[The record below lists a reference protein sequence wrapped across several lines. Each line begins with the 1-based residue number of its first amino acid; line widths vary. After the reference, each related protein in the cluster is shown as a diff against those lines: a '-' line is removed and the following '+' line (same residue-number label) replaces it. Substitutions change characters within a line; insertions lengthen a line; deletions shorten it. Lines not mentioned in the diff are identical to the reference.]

1 MTLRKIL
8 LAGTALGAA
17 AIMAGPAFAGSAA
30 TTQAEID
37 ALKQQMQVLQQKLD
51 DMQIQ
56 TSDALTSVRNI
67 VTMPNGHPTF
77 KSLDGNFEASI
88 GGRLQMDAYGVD
100 ADNTAT
106 SQIGRSRWG
115 AEIRRARMNMAGRLW
130 DWKYKI
136 EADFA
141 NNGVSLKDVVLQ
153 HDFFIYGAGISIG
166 NQYEP
171 FGLDNITSDNY
182 NTFMEFSLPVKLRT
196 DRNLGIVLN
205 YSNATNWGAA
215 AGIFSDNKVSQPA
228 AKDTTDWSV
237 SGRGW
242 FTPINDSSSNTV
254 LHLGFDGRYQA
265 YEGGSTGGGAS
276 GGITAIPEANGAGN
290 TLNTGSISNISDDY
304 RYGPEVAF
312 QYGPF
317 EAQAEYTWMTIERNN
332 LRNIDLKGGYGEV
345 SYFLT
350 GDSRNYDVKG
360 GVFGRP
366 NVSAGAVQIAAR
378 YSTMDI
384 SDVVGAGGIGTVTMR
399 TGPALVGGLAGK
411 ENDITLGANYY
422 WSPNVRLMLNY
433 VNADINY
440 VTTKDETDNIIETRL
455 QLDW

>member
-17 AIMAGPAFAGSAA
+17 ALMAGPAFAGSAA
-30 TTQAEID
+30 STQAEID
-37 ALKQQMQVLQQKLD
+37 ALKQQMQELQQKLD

-56 TSDALTSVRNI
+56 TSDALNDVRNI

-100 ADNTAT
+100 ADNTTT

-115 AEIRRARMNMAGRLW
+115 AEIRRARLNMAGRLW
-130 DWKYKI
+130 DWKYKA
-136 EADFA
+136 EFDFA
-141 NNGVSLKDVVLQ
+141 NNGVSAKDVYLQ
-153 HDFFIYGAGISIG
+153 HDFFVYGAAITIG

-196 DRNLGIVLN
+196 DRNLGVVLS
-205 YSNATNWGAA
+205 YSDAQHIGMA
-215 AGIFSDNKVSQPA
+215 AGLFSDNKVSQPA

-242 FTPINDSSSNTV
+242 YAPINDGTTV
-254 LHLGFDGRYQA
+254 LHLGFDGRYQS

-290 TLNTGSISNISDDY
+290 TLSTGSISNISDDY
-304 RYGPEVAF
+304 RYGPEIAF

-366 NVSAGAVQIAAR
+366 NVSAGAIQIAAR

-399 TGPALVGGLAGK
+399 SGPALVGGLAGK

-433 VNADINY
+433 VNADVNY